1 MKPDDFTKTLEMAIL
16 HGGHFY
22 RKLAEAALAADPI
35 NRAIISRAFPRLTET
50 YGPESPFFKAAYGKK
65 NFLKVVKNTDQPERP
80 RNSSGSLRF

>member
-35 NRAIISRAFPRLTET
+35 NKAIIFRAFPQLTEK
-50 YGPESPFFKAAYGKK
+50 YGPESPFYIAAYGKQ
-65 NFLKVVKNTDQPERP
+65 NHLKVIK
-80 RNSSGSLRF
+80 

>member
-35 NRAIISRAFPRLTET
+35 NKAKIFRAFPDLTKT
-50 YGPESPFFKAAYGKK
+50 YGPDSSFFIASYGKPSH
-65 NFLKVVKNTDQPERP
+65 LKVIK
-80 RNSSGSLRF
+80 

>member
-35 NRAIISRAFPRLTET
+35 NKAKIFRAFPDLTKT
-50 YGPESPFFKAAYGKK
+50 YGPDSSFFIAAYGKP
-65 NFLKVVKNTDQPERP
+65 NHLKVIK
-80 RNSSGSLRF
+80 

>member
-35 NRAIISRAFPRLTET
+35 NKAKIFRAFPDL
-50 YGPESPFFKAAYGKK
+50 
-65 NFLKVVKNTDQPERP
+65 D
-80 RNSSGSLRF
+80 